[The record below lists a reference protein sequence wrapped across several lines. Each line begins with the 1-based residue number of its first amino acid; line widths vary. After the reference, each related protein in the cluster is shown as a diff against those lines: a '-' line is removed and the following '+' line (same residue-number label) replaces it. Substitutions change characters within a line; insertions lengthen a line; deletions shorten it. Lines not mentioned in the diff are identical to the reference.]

1 MEEARTQDE
10 LHLSLASS
18 RIDGA
23 RSSPEQDRA
32 TSSGI
37 GFIRRRGQFQ
47 LEQGPFGIVARTEKV
62 QEKLKMNVT
71 RRRTQIDARSRHAIR
86 KSVDLGPNPRWGG
99 LFLPNSDSLSL
110 SISRFH
116 L

>member
-62 QEKLKMNVT
+62 QEKLKDERNAAPHADRCPIET
-71 RRRTQIDARSRHAIR
+71 RDSEIR
-86 KSVDLGPNPRWGG
+86 
-99 LFLPNSDSLSL
+99 
-110 SISRFH
+110 
-116 L
+116 